1 MDWEAEEY
9 RRAGVDFRAFSLR
22 DADENTVAESVADAH
37 VLIVDQT
44 RVTADLIARIPDLG
58 LIIRH
63 GDGYDN
69 VDVAA
74 ATGAGVAVAN
84 KPGFWSLEAAEHAM
98 VLTLAVASRLHVQ
111 QEVASRTGQPADS
124 PWDLTRV
131 YPVPRLRGRTVGV
144 MGYGRTGSH
153 YARLMY
159 GLGCTVIVHDRSAP
173 GELIREAGFR
183 PVGFDALVQ
192 ESDVL
197 SLHVPATTATAGLFD
212 ARMIG
217 RMKAGSIL
225 INTARGSIVVTEDLT
240 RALRSGHIRGAGLDV
255 TDPEPLPADHPLL
268 KMNQVVVTPHLGWY
282 SEEAMWAMR
291 RSILEDVVKFSQ
303 GILPRSIVNP
313 EVLPEEESRSFTP
326 SLMER
331 RAGSPDTGES
341 PARSAGEDP
350 E

>member
-1 MDWEAEEY
+1 
-9 RRAGVDFRAFSLR
+9 LR
-22 DADENTVAESVADAH
+22 
-37 VLIVDQT
+37 
-44 RVTADLIARIPDLG
+44 

-111 QEVASRTGQPADS
+111 QDVAARTGQPADT
-124 PWDLTRV
+124 PWDLARV
-131 YPVPRLRGRTVGV
+131 YPIPRLRGRTVGV

-159 GLGCTVIVHDRSAP
+159 GLGCSVIVHDRSTP
-173 GELIREAGFR
+173 GSVIREAGFR
-183 PVGFDALVQ
+183 PVSFDALVR

-212 ARMIG
+212 ARMLR
-217 RMKAGSIL
+217 RMKNDSIL

-240 RALRSGHIRGAGLDV
+240 AALRSGHIRGAGLDV
-255 TDPEPLPADHPLL
+255 TDPEPLPRDHRLL
-268 KMNQVVVTPHLGWY
+268 RMPQVVVTPHLGWY

-291 RSILEDVVKFSQ
+291 RSILDDVLNFSR

-313 EVLPEEESRSFTP
+313 EVLPEEDSASVASP
-326 SLMER
+326 VMER
-331 RAGSPDTGES
+331 PADPQSGEPS
-341 PARSAGEDP
+341 R
-350 E
+350 